1 MVLSGRGR
9 GRARRM
15 WGARLLAV
23 VLAVVLAAGP
33 VGAAPS
39 ASQDAAPPAPSGLSG
54 TVRWDRAELSWD
66 DPGDPAVI
74 GYQVLRRDRAL
85 QGVGVFSVLVVDTG
99 DAVTEFTD
107 DTVEPGRSYVYRVKA
122 RSATGM
128 SDRSRWFRADTP
140 AAPGPGVRGLAAAS
154 EPEYEVVWSSVL
166 SVADL
171 QGGASGYTR
180 FTRSVGSLSSDEFVV
195 DGGSVG
201 VSAVIDHAGLVLGL
215 SRELPRDFVFRVGGS
230 EFVGSDSLE
239 QVLAAAGRYWW
250 PSAPMGWTAGDE
262 VELSI
267 AMGGSGAVT
276 GRPPA
281 PPSAYFAN
289 VPPSH
294 DGETQFEVDLVF
306 DEANLVVG
314 AKMLK
319 DHALA
324 AFGAEIIAVRKYSPG
339 SASRWTVTLQ
349 PEGAS
354 DAVVSLPAAT
364 DCALPAAV
372 CSSDGRGLRAD
383 AQAVV
388 AGPGIDAIPEDY
400 LLPDLVSDPPGFD
413 YGVHEVRAGGQRRL
427 VLRFDGYV
435 TNLGDGPVDLSGNP
449 QLVDPADPTSH
460 DVWQRVKTA
469 SGEWFKLA
477 KPPVRYETADGHN
490 HFHLMDIVA
499 YSLWS
504 SDGVTLVAPGAKVG
518 FCLAD
523 SEALPDR
530 HPDPGPAAYSDVDNQ
545 NCMANEPNATSLEMG
560 VTEGWRDIYDG
571 DLTFQWID
579 VSDVSP
585 GRYRLGVEA
594 DPYNILIESD
604 ETNNGVALSDDVS
617 VVRGYVAKS
626 KVFTGEPDT
635 TLQLR
640 LPAGSY
646 GTPGRNP
653 GRIAFRIVSHP
664 SHGTIATA
672 RNYTAVQG
680 GNSYDAFLNRTVTYT
695 PDAGFSGVDTFEF
708 VAFDSTSPDFP
719 TSPIV
724 ATATIDMTA
733 AEAVVS
739 IVDAPASIVAG
750 TTTSLRAQVTGA
762 AAGVSWAVE
771 GVDRG
776 NSTVGTID
784 ADGTYAAPAAVPASG
799 SVVVRATSTAAP
811 SAFSETAITITEAPN
826 TAPSVAFP
834 GNQSFSVG
842 DSVDVHVVATDAQ
855 GDRLTWNVDTLP
867 AGLDLVR
874 STGRIVGNPTT
885 PGTSQSVVTVS
896 DGDLSAS
903 VTVSWNISLQ
913 STVSGDNNGDDDL
926 PEDADSVR
934 EGAIDL
940 GDITGTGG
948 LSNGVVRV
956 ARSTINGVDDG
967 VDYFRFTLTGYTFI
981 DLSLRRQDY
990 DADMFIENADGI
1002 VLEPFNSTSD
1012 GTATEMILVTLPAG
1026 HYFIRV
1032 EAQEPGLNA
1041 YTLRHKVFEG
1051 YAGDA
1056 YEIDG

>member
-1 MVLSGRGR
+1 M
-9 GRARRM
+9 
-15 WGARLLAV
+15 
-23 VLAVVLAAGP
+23 
-33 VGAAPS
+33 
-39 ASQDAAPPAPSGLSG
+39 
-54 TVRWDRAELSWD
+54 
-66 DPGDPAVI
+66 
-74 GYQVLRRDRAL
+74 
-85 QGVGVFSVLVVDTG
+85 LVDDTG

-107 DTVEPGRSYVYRVKA
+107 NTVEPGRSYVYRVKA

-140 AAPGPGVRGLAAAS
+140 EAPGPGVRGLAAAS

-239 QVLAAAGRYWW
+239 HVLAAAGRYWW

-294 DGETQFEVDLVF
+294 DGGTPFEVDLVF
-306 DEANLVVG
+306 DEANLVVD

-324 AFGAEIIAVRKYSPG
+324 AVGAEIIAVRKYSPR

-354 DAVVSLPAAT
+354 DAAVSLPAAT

-477 KPPVRYETADGHN
+477 QPPVRYETADGHN

-530 HPDPGPAAYSDVDNQ
+530 HPDPGPATYSDVDNQ

-604 ETNNGVALSDDVS
+604 ETNNGVAMSDDVS

-640 LPAGSY
+640 LPANRY

-664 SHGTIATA
+664 AHGTIATA

-695 PDAGFSGVDTFEF
+695 PDPGFSGVDTFEF

-771 GVDRG
+771 GVDGG

-811 SAFSETAITITEAPN
+811 SAFAETAITITEAPN
-826 TAPSVAFP
+826 TAPSVTFP

-874 STGRIVGNPTT
+874 STGRIVGNPTI

-1002 VLEPFNSTSD
+1002 VLEPFNSTGD

-1041 YTLRHKVFEG
+1041 YTLRHKVFQG
-1051 YAGDA
+1051 YAGEA

>member
-1 MVLSGRGR
+1 MGLSGSGR
-9 GRARRM
+9 GRARCK
-15 WGARLLAV
+15 WGVRLLSAALV
-23 VLAVVLAAGP
+23 VVLAAAP
-33 VGAAPS
+33 VGADS
-39 ASQDAAPPAPSGLSG
+39 SVSQGDVPPAPTGLGG
-54 TVRWDRAELSWD
+54 TVTWDRADLIWD

-85 QGVGVFSVLVVDTG
+85 QRAGVFSVLVDDTG

-107 DTVEPGRSYVYRVKA
+107 NTVEPGRSYVYRVKA

-128 SDRSRWFRADTP
+128 SDRSHWFRADTP
-140 AAPGPGVRGLAAAS
+140 EAPGPGVRGLAAAS
-154 EPEYEVVWSSVL
+154 EPEYEIVWSSVL

-201 VSAVIDHAGLVLGL
+201 VSAVIDHGGLVLGL
-215 SRELPRDFVFRVGGS
+215 SRELSRDFVFRVGGS

-294 DGETQFEVDLVF
+294 DGETQFDVDLVF
-306 DEANLVVG
+306 DEANLAVD

-324 AFGAEIIAVRKYSPG
+324 AVGAEIIAVRKYSPG

-354 DAVVSLPAAT
+354 GAVVSLPAAT
-364 DCALPAAV
+364 DCVLAAAV
-372 CSSDGRGLRAD
+372 CSSDGRALRAD

-388 AGPGIDAIPEDY
+388 AGPGMDAIPEDY
-400 LLPDLVSDPPGFD
+400 LLPDLVSDPPVFD
-413 YGVHEVRAGGQRRL
+413 YGVHEVLTGGQRRL

-477 KPPVRYETADGHN
+477 QPPVRYETADGHN

-530 HPDPGPAAYSDVDNQ
+530 HPDPGPATYSDVDNQ

-626 KVFTGEPDT
+626 KVFTAEPDT
-635 TLQLR
+635 TPQIR
-640 LPAGSY
+640 LSANSY
-646 GTPGRNP
+646 RNP

-664 SHGTIATA
+664 SHGTIATG
-672 RNYTAVQG
+672 RNYTVVQG
-680 GNSYDAFLNRTVTYT
+680 GNSYRAFLNRTVTYT
-695 PDAGFSGVDTFEF
+695 PDPGFSGVDTFEF

-719 TSPIV
+719 TSPVV

-733 AEAVVS
+733 AEVVVS

-771 GVDRG
+771 GVDGG

-799 SVVVRATSTAAP
+799 SVVVRATSTTAP
-811 SAFSETAITITEAPN
+811 SAFAETAITITEAPN
-826 TAPSVAFP
+826 TAPSVTFP

-855 GDRLTWNVDTLP
+855 GDQLTWTVDTLP

-874 STGRIVGNPTT
+874 STGRIVGNPTI
-885 PGTSQSVVTVS
+885 PGTSQSVITVS

-903 VTVSWNISLQ
+903 VTISWNISLQ

-956 ARSTINGVDDG
+956 TRSSINGVDDG

-1012 GTATEMILVTLPAG
+1012 GTATEMIFVTLPAG

-1041 YTLRHKVFEG
+1041 YTLRYKVFEG
-1051 YAGDA
+1051 HADDA